1 MATIIANKTGIR
13 LRLYIAGNAPNSL
26 LAIANLKA
34 ICDEHFANGWVVE
47 TIDLL
52 VHPARAL
59 ADSIIVTPTLVKIY
73 PLPVQKVIGT
83 LSDTNQVCL
92 ALGVK

>member
-1 MATIIANKTGIR
+1 MATLMAGKTALR

-26 LAIANLKA
+26 LAINNLKA
-34 ICDEHFANGWVVE
+34 ICDEYFAIGCVVE

-59 ADSIIVTPTLVKIY
+59 ADSIIVTPTLVKVY

-83 LSDTNQVCL
+83 LSDTNQVRL

>member
-1 MATIIANKTGIR
+1 MAIVRTKRAGLR

-26 LAIANLKA
+26 LAINNLKA
-34 ICDEHFANGWVVE
+34 ICDEHFATGCVVE

-59 ADSIIVTPTLVKIY
+59 ADSIIVTPTLVKFY
-73 PLPVQKVIGT
+73 PLPVKKVIGT
-83 LSDTNQVCL
+83 LNDTNQVCL
-92 ALGVK
+92 ALGAK

>member
-1 MATIIANKTGIR
+1 MATIIAGKTALR
-13 LRLYIAGNAPNSL
+13 LRLYIAGNAPNSM
-26 LAIANLKA
+26 LAVSNLKA
-34 ICDEHFANGWVVE
+34 ICDEYFTTGCVVE

-73 PLPVQKVIGT
+73 PLPVSRVIGT

-92 ALGVK
+92 ALGAR

>member
-1 MATIIANKTGIR
+1 MATLLTNNTALR

-26 LAIANLKA
+26 LAISNLKA
-34 ICDEHFANGWVVE
+34 ICEEYFATGFVLE

-59 ADSIIVTPTLVKIY
+59 ADSIIVTPTLVKVY
-73 PLPVQKVIGT
+73 PLPVMRVIGT

-92 ALGVK
+92 ALGAK